1 MKKNIVVF
9 ASGSGTNFINI
20 FKFIEKNNIDAKIVL
35 LISNNPKC
43 GAIRFAKNNHIDIKI
58 INDHRYPDLL
68 KKNKEYELV
77 LKYYKTDL
85 ILLAG
90 FIKKIPLNIVDLYEN
105 KIMNIHPSLL
115 PQYGGQGF
123 YGMHVHEAVIKAKEE
138 YSGATVHF
146 VNNEYDQGS
155 IIIQKKIK
163 VIKSESATDL
173 AERVLKIEH
182 LIYPEAIKIYL
193 NRLKVD

>member
-43 GAIRFAKNNHIDIKI
+43 GAIRFAKSNHIDIKI
-58 INDHRYPDLL
+58 INDYRYPDLL

-90 FIKKIPLNIVDLYEN
+90 FMKKVPQNIVDLYKN
-105 KIMNIHPSLL
+105 KMMNIHPSLL

-123 YGMHVHEAVIKAKEE
+123 YGMHVHEAVIEAKEE

-193 NRLKVD
+193 NKLKVN

>member
-1 MKKNIVVF
+1 MKEFEGKTAVITGA
-9 ASGSGTNFINI
+9 ASGIG
-20 FKFIEKNNIDAKIVL
+20 KALAK
-35 LISNNPKC
+35 
-43 GAIRFAKNNHIDIKI
+43 RFAQENMQVVLADIEEDVLEKTVEELRQYQ
-58 INDHRYPDLL
+58 HR
-68 KKNKEYELV
+68 V
-77 LKYYKTDL
+77 IGIKTDVL
-85 ILLAG
+85 IEESVQEL
-90 FIKKIPLNIVDLYEN
+90 F
-105 KIMNIHPSLL
+105 
-115 PQYGGQGF
+115 
-123 YGMHVHEAVIKAKEE
+123 IKAKEE

-163 VIKSESATDL
+163 VIKSETAADL

>member
-1 MKKNIVVF
+1 MNKNIVVF
-9 ASGSGTNFINI
+9 ASGNGSNFINI
-20 FKFIEKNNIDAKIVL
+20 YKFIEKNKIDAEVVL

-43 GAIRFAKNNHIDIKI
+43 GAVRFAENNKIDIKI
-58 INDHRYPDLL
+58 INDYRYPSFFD
-68 KKNKEYELV
+68 KNQQYELV

-90 FIKKIPLNIVDLYEN
+90 FMKKIPQNIVDLYKN

-115 PQYGGQGF
+115 PKYGGKGF
-123 YGMHVHEAVIKAKEE
+123 YGINVHKEVIKAKEE

-146 VNNEYDQGS
+146 VNNEYDEGS
-155 IIIQKKIK
+155 IIIQKRIKI
-163 VIKSESATDL
+163 IKSESATSL

-193 NRLKVD
+193 NKLKVN